1 MASDVVRGLG
11 MLPSGDPAEP
21 TEITFNLT
29 TMRRKDM
36 RFTRFYAR
44 PGIVRK
50 LYHSVEEGGCGACTD
65 ENPMCGARFEVFR
78 DGVAVYS
85 AVVPSRGEVEIDVRN
100 ASTLTLLTA
109 TVEPTLEVRRGVKLR
124 RRIAPGARHGS
135 GQGELLRRSGV
146 GGRGAG
152 VKTRTK

>member
-100 ASTLTLLTA
+100 ASTLTLRTA
-109 TVEPTLEVRRGVKLR
+109 TVKPTYWRLGGGLSYGGGLPPALATDPVK
-124 RRIAPGARHGS
+124 ASFCDGAAWADAA
-135 GQGELLRRSGV
+135 LV
-146 GGRGAG
+146 
-152 VKTRTK
+152 

>member
-1 MASDVVRGLG
+1 MLGRRSVECVEGRVASDVVRGLG

-50 LYHSVEEGGCGACTD
+50 LYHSVEEG
-65 ENPMCGARFEVFR
+65 
-78 DGVAVYS
+78 
-85 AVVPSRGEVEIDVRN
+85 
-100 ASTLTLLTA
+100 
-109 TVEPTLEVRRGVKLR
+109 VRRV
-124 RRIAPGARHGS
+124 HG
-135 GQGELLRRSGV
+135 
-146 GGRGAG
+146 
-152 VKTRTK
+152 

>member
-1 MASDVVRGLG
+1 
-11 MLPSGDPAEP
+11 
-21 TEITFNLT
+21 
-29 TMRRKDM
+29 
-36 RFTRFYAR
+36 
-44 PGIVRK
+44 
-50 LYHSVEEGGCGACTD
+50 
-65 ENPMCGARFEVFR
+65 MCGARFEVFR

-100 ASTLTLLTA
+100 ASTLTLRTA
-109 TVEPTLEVRRGVKLR
+109 TVEPTYWRLGGGVKLR